1 LQIFHSYL
9 KIEVVTKGCIFTKS
23 GLDLNLCGLFFE
35 AKHFY
40 YQAVLIPAVVR
51 TKIRDCLGEFGGWW
65 SLSLGGYGVR
75 LVTSPRSDDPV

>member
-23 GLDLNLCGLFFE
+23 GVDLIVCGLFSE
-35 AKHFY
+35 AVHFY
-40 YQAVLIPAVVR
+40 YQAVLIPALVR
-51 TKIRDCLGEFGGWW
+51 TKMRESLGEFGGWW